1 MEKNIINILK
11 ISQKIQ
17 LEENDNIIK
26 ILKQIKFNSKTGF
39 EMFGDEYYDKF
50 SNFDEEIIKHVKN
63 ETEDN
68 IIIIN
73 TDDEKSIH
81 KLVEISNDI
90 YELKE
95 YIKYVNEEDPYLVID
110 VAKKESYGSYNNIFH
125 AISCIN
131 VDFSYIDNEK
141 IIEIWNDY
149 DFFDLADFMY
159 NYYPSDEILDGKYG
173 KEIVELLKHYGSI
186 CLQDDHIKEKIQKN
200 EK

>member
-1 MEKNIINILK
+1 MEENIINILK

-173 KEIVELLKHYGSI
+173 KEIVELLKDYGSI
-186 CLQDDHIKEKIQKN
+186 CLQDDYIKEKIQGD
-200 EK
+200 E

>member
-1 MEKNIINILK
+1 MEENIINILK
-11 ISQKIQ
+11 MFQKIQ
-17 LEENDNIIK
+17 LEENDDIIK
-26 ILKQIKFNSKTGF
+26 ILKKIKFNSKTGF

-110 VAKKESYGSYNNIFH
+110 IAEKESYGSYNNIFH

-131 VDFSYIDNEK
+131 VDFSYIDNEE
-141 IIEIWNDY
+141 IIKIWNDY

-186 CLQDDHIKEKIQKN
+186 CLQDDYIKEKIQGD
-200 EK
+200 E